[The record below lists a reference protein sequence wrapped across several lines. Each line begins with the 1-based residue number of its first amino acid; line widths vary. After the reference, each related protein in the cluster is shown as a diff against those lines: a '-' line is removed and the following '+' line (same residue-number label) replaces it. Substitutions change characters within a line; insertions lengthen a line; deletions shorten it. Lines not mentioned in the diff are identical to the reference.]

1 MTQQLS
7 KSAAVAVLVVSLT
20 LALAAPASAAPRV
33 SQDGEIASLQ
43 PIIGWFQG
51 AWAWVSEPLL
61 SLWSALGGEIDPDG
75 QQ

>member
-33 SQDGEIASLQ
+33 SQDGGIATLQ
-43 PIIGWFQG
+43 PIMGWFQG
-51 AWAWVSEPLL
+51 AWEWVSEPVA
-61 SLWSALGGEIDPDG
+61 SLWSALNGELDPDG